1 MAEHDHEHEIE
12 ERILRQQL
20 SELENQMVA
29 LDNRRAELEMVKTSI
44 QDLKDKKDSEIL
56 VPVGAG
62 ILMLGKVVDDKNLLI
77 NIGANI
83 IVQKTMEE
91 SNQLVDEQIRELDK
105 LQDSL
110 RKELEHF
117 M

>member
-1 MAEHDHEHEIE
+1 
-12 ERILRQQL
+12 
-20 SELENQMVA
+20 
-29 LDNRRAELEMVKTSI
+29 
-44 QDLKDKKDSEIL
+44 
-56 VPVGAG
+56 
-62 ILMLGKVVDDKNLLI
+62 MLGKVVDDKNLLI
-77 NIGANI
+77 NIGSNI

-110 RKELEHF
+110 RKELERF